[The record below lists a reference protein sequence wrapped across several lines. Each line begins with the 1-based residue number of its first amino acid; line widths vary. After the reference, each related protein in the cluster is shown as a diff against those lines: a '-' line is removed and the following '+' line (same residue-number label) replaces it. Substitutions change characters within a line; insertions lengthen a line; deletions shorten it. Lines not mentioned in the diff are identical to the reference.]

1 MRNNEELK
9 QNLMNTYA
17 RFPVT
22 FVRGEGLY
30 AYDEEGRKYADFG
43 SGISVNNL
51 GHCHPAVVKAI
62 AEQAQT
68 LCHCSNLY
76 WSEPQLDVAEYLVK
90 YSGLDR
96 VFFCNSGAEANE
108 GAVKLA
114 RKYFYDKGRSDQYE
128 IITMKKSFHGRTL
141 ATLTATGQDKVK
153 TGFAPLPEGFVY
165 AAFNDFEDLKA
176 KVSEHTCAVMLEPVQ
191 GEGGIYPAE
200 KDYLEQVA
208 AFCKEKGF
216 LLIFDEIQCGMGRT
230 GTMFAYEQYGVKPD
244 IVTNAK
250 ALGGGLPFG
259 AFIASEE
266 VAASFGP
273 GSHGSTFGANPVAAS
288 ASRAVFEVMEKED
301 MLSHVKT
308 VGADLRDRLLEL
320 KEEFPEVIK
329 DVRGLG
335 LMLGMEV
342 TCGASAVVNAC
353 FDYGVVLLSAGPDVV
368 RFLPPFIIT
377 EKDVDFLTETLK
389 KAVNSICK

>member
-1 MRNNEELK
+1 MRNEALK

-200 KDYLEQVA
+200 KDYLEQVD

>member
-1 MRNNEELK
+1 MNNEALK
-9 QNLMNTYA
+9 QNIMNTYA
-17 RFPVT
+17 HFPVT

-30 AYDEEGRKYADFG
+30 AYDDQGKKYADFG

-51 GHCHPAVVKAI
+51 GHCHPAVVEAMKNQI
-62 AEQAQT
+62 DS

-76 WSEPQLDVAEYLVK
+76 WSEPQLTAGEYLVK
-90 YSGLDR
+90 YSGLNR

-114 RKYFYDKGRSDQYE
+114 RKYFYDKGRSDKYE

-165 AAFNDFEDLKA
+165 AAYNDFDDLKGA
-176 KVSEHTCAVMLEPVQ
+176 VTPHTCAVMLEPIQ
-191 GEGGIYPAE
+191 GEGGIYPMEQDYIE
-200 KDYLEQVA
+200 KVA
-208 AFCKEKGF
+208 SFCKEQGF

-230 GTMFAYEQYGVKPD
+230 GTMYAYEQYGVKPD

-259 AFIASEE
+259 AFVASEE
-266 VAASFGP
+266 VASSFGP
-273 GSHGSTFGANPVAAS
+273 GSHGSTFGGNPVAAA
-288 ASRAVFEVMEKED
+288 ASTAVFSVMEKED
-301 MLSHVKT
+301 MLSHVKKM
-308 VGADLRDRLLEL
+308 GAYLRDQLLEI
-320 KEEFPEVIK
+320 KKEFPQCVK

-342 TCGASAVVNAC
+342 TCGASAVVSAC
-353 FDYGVVLLSAGPDVV
+353 FDQGVIVLNAGPDVV
-368 RFLPPFIIT
+368 RFLPPFIIS
-377 EKDVDFLTETLK
+377 EKDVDLLVKTLK
-389 KAVNSICK
+389 SALNSIC

>member
-1 MRNNEELK
+1 MRNEALK

-114 RKYFYDKGRSDQYE
+114 RKYFYDKGRSDKYE

-353 FDYGVVLLSAGPDVV
+353 FDNGVVLLSAGPDVV

>member
-22 FVRGEGLY
+22 FVKGEGLY
-30 AYDEEGRKYADFG
+30 TYDEEGRKYADFG

-51 GHCHPAVVKAI
+51 GHCHPAVVNAMQNQ
-62 AEQAQT
+62 AET

-76 WSEPQLDVAEYLVK
+76 WSEPQLAAAEYLVK

-320 KEEFPEVIK
+320 NEEVPEVIK

-335 LMLGMEV
+335 LMLCMEV

-353 FDYGVVLLSAGPDVV
+353 FDNGVVLLSAGPDVV

>member
-1 MRNNEELK
+1 
-9 QNLMNTYA
+9 MNTYA

-114 RKYFYDKGRSDQYE
+114 RKYFYDKGRSDKYE

-353 FDYGVVLLSAGPDVV
+353 FDNGVVLLSAGPDVV

>member
-1 MRNNEELK
+1 MRNEALK

-165 AAFNDFEDLKA
+165 AAFNEFEDLKA

-353 FDYGVVLLSAGPDVV
+353 FDNGVVLLSAGPDVV

>member
-1 MRNNEELK
+1 MHNEELK
-9 QNLMNTYA
+9 TNLMNTYA

-22 FVRGEGLY
+22 FVKGEGLY
-30 AYDEEGRKYADFG
+30 TYDEQGKKYADFG

-62 AEQAQT
+62 QKQAET

-76 WSEPQLDVAEYLVK
+76 WSEPQLIVAEYLVK

-114 RKYFYDKGRSDQYE
+114 RKYFYDKGRSDKYE

-141 ATLTATGQDKVK
+141 ATLTATGQEKVK

-165 AAFNDFEDLKA
+165 AAYNDFEDLK
-176 KVSEHTCAVMLEPVQ
+176 KTVSPHTCAVMLEPIQ
-191 GEGGIYPAE
+191 GEGGIYPMEQEYIE
-200 KDYLEQVA
+200 KVA
-208 AFCKEKGF
+208 AFCKENDL

-273 GSHGSTFGANPVAAS
+273 GSHGSTFGANPVAAAAS
-288 ASRAVFEVMEKED
+288 AAVFETIEKENL
-301 MLSHVKT
+301 LSHVQSI
-308 VGADLRDRLLEL
+308 GAYLRDQLLAL
-320 KEEFPEVIK
+320 KEDYPGLIK
-329 DVRGLG
+329 DLRGLG

-342 TCGASAVVNAC
+342 TCGAAAVVNAC
-353 FDYGVVLLSAGPDVV
+353 FESGVIVLNAGPDVV
-368 RFLPPFIIT
+368 RFLPPFLIT
-377 EKDVDFLTETLK
+377 EKDVDFLVETLK
-389 KAVNSICK
+389 KSLNFICK

>member
-1 MRNNEELK
+1 MRNEALK

-165 AAFNDFEDLKA
+165 AAFNEFEDLKA

-208 AFCKEKGF
+208 AFCKEKGL

-353 FDYGVVLLSAGPDVV
+353 FDNGVVLLSAGPDVV

>member
-1 MRNNEELK
+1 MRNENSK
-9 QNLMNTYA
+9 QHLMNTYA

-51 GHCHPAVVKAI
+51 GHCHPAVVQAMQKQ
-62 AEQAQT
+62 AET

-114 RKYFYDKGRSDQYE
+114 RKYFYDKGRGDRYE

-165 AAFNDFEDLKA
+165 AAYNDFEDLKA
-176 KVSEHTCAVMLEPVQ
+176 KFSDHTCAVMLEPVQ
-191 GEGGIYPAE
+191 GEGGIYPMERDYIE
-200 KDYLEQVA
+200 KVA
-208 AFCKEKGF
+208 AFCKEKGL

-230 GTMFAYEQYGVKPD
+230 GTVFAYEQFGVKPD

-259 AFIASEE
+259 AVIASEE

-273 GSHGSTFGANPVAAS
+273 GSHGSTFGANPVAAA
-288 ASRAVFEVMEKED
+288 ASRAVFEVMEKEN
-301 MLSHVKT
+301 LLAHVKS
-308 VGADLRDRLLEL
+308 VGAYLRDRLLEL
-320 KEEFPEVIK
+320 KKEFPEVIK

-353 FDYGVVLLSAGPDVV
+353 FDDGVVLLSAGPDVV

>member
-1 MRNNEELK
+1 MRNEALK

-51 GHCHPAVVKAI
+51 GHCHPAVVNAMQNQ
-62 AEQAQT
+62 AET

-76 WSEPQLDVAEYLVK
+76 WSEPQLAAAEYLVK

-114 RKYFYDKGRSDQYE
+114 RKYFYDKGRSDKYE
-128 IITMKKSFHGRTL
+128 IITMIKSFHGRTL

-353 FDYGVVLLSAGPDVV
+353 FDNGVVLLSAGPDVV

>member
-1 MRNNEELK
+1 MRNEALK

-114 RKYFYDKGRSDQYE
+114 RKYFYDKGRSDKYE

-165 AAFNDFEDLKA
+165 AAFNEFEDLKA

-208 AFCKEKGF
+208 AFCKEKGL

-353 FDYGVVLLSAGPDVV
+353 FDNGVVLLSAGPDVV

>member
-1 MRNNEELK
+1 MRNEALK

-90 YSGLDR
+90 YSGLNR

-114 RKYFYDKGRSDQYE
+114 RKYFYDKGRSDKYE

-353 FDYGVVLLSAGPDVV
+353 FDNGVVLLSAGPDVV

>member
-1 MRNNEELK
+1 MRNEALK

-114 RKYFYDKGRSDQYE
+114 RKYFYDKGRSDKYE

-191 GEGGIYPAE
+191 GEGGIYPVE

-208 AFCKEKGF
+208 AFCKEKGL

-353 FDYGVVLLSAGPDVV
+353 FDNGVVLLSAGPDVV
-368 RFLPPFIIT
+368 RFLPPFIVT

>member
-1 MRNNEELK
+1 MRNENSK
-9 QNLMNTYA
+9 QHLMNTYA

-62 AEQAQT
+62 AEQAET

-353 FDYGVVLLSAGPDVV
+353 FDNGVVLLSAGPDVV

>member
-1 MRNNEELK
+1 MRNEALK

>member
-1 MRNNEELK
+1 MRNEALK

-153 TGFAPLPEGFVY
+153 TGFAPLPEDFVY
-165 AAFNDFEDLKA
+165 AAFNEFEDLKA

-208 AFCKEKGF
+208 AFCKEKGL

-353 FDYGVVLLSAGPDVV
+353 FDNGVVLLSAGPDVV

>member
-1 MRNNEELK
+1 MRNENSK
-9 QNLMNTYA
+9 QHLMNTYA

-62 AEQAQT
+62 AEQAET

-191 GEGGIYPAE
+191 GEGGIYPVE

-208 AFCKEKGF
+208 AFCKEKGL

-288 ASRAVFEVMEKED
+288 ASRVVFEVMEKEN
-301 MLSHVKT
+301 LLAHVKT
-308 VGADLRDRLLEL
+308 IGAYLRDKLLDL

-353 FDYGVVLLSAGPDVV
+353 FDDGVVLLSAGPDVV

>member
-22 FVRGEGLY
+22 FVKGEGLY
-30 AYDEEGRKYADFG
+30 TYDEDGRKYADFG

-51 GHCHPAVVKAI
+51 GHCHPAVVNAMQKQ
-62 AEQAQT
+62 AET

-76 WSEPQLDVAEYLVK
+76 WSEPQLAAAEYLVK

-114 RKYFYDKGRSDQYE
+114 RKYFYDKGRSDKYE
-128 IITMKKSFHGRTL
+128 IITMIKSFHGRTL

-165 AAFNDFEDLKA
+165 AAYNDFEDLKA
-176 KVSEHTCAVMLEPVQ
+176 KVSDHTCAVMLEPVQ
-191 GEGGIYPAE
+191 GEGGIYPME
-200 KDYLEQVA
+200 KDYIEKVA
-208 AFCKEKGF
+208 AFCKENEL

-230 GTMFAYEQYGVKPD
+230 GTIFAYEQYGVKPD

-273 GSHGSTFGANPVAAS
+273 GSHGSTFGANPVAAAAS
-288 ASRAVFEVMEKED
+288 AAVFEVIEKEN
-301 MLSHVKT
+301 MLAHVKT
-308 VGADLRDRLLEL
+308 VGAYLRDKLLAL
-320 KEEFPEVIK
+320 KK
-329 DVRGLG
+329 DYPDLVKEVRGLG

-353 FDYGVVLLSAGPDVV
+353 FEQGVVLLSAGPDVV
-368 RFLPPFIIT
+368 RFLPPFIIS
-377 EKDVDFLTETLK
+377 EKDVDFLAETLK
-389 KAVNSICK
+389 KALNSIRK

>member
-1 MRNNEELK
+1 MRNENSK
-9 QNLMNTYA
+9 QHLMNTYA

-353 FDYGVVLLSAGPDVV
+353 FDNGVVLLSAGPDVV